1 MAEDKPKE
9 SKKIIKKLRNKY
21 RLVVLNDDTFEEK
34 LSVKLSRLNVFLV
47 AVFGAI
53 ILITATSFL
62 IAFTGIREYIPGYSS
77 TELKR
82 QARDLSEV
90 ADSLKRYKVYNAKY
104 LANIRNIITG
114 KPPINFADTIQSD
127 SIINASL
134 SKEIGVEETTLR
146 QNVEEEERFNINSIH
161 NKQSA
166 TPISFFTPIKG
177 LITSEFDT
185 KESHFGIDIVAK
197 KNEVVKATQ
206 DGIVIFADWSVET
219 GHVLLIQHSN
229 NYISVYKHNASL
241 LKKQGEIV
249 KSGEPI
255 AIIGNSGELSTGPH
269 LHFELWFDG
278 NPVDPKNYIAF

>member
-1 MAEDKPKE
+1 MADDKTKE
-9 SKKIIKKLRNKY
+9 SKQIIKKLRNKY

-47 AVFGAI
+47 AVFGAF
-53 ILITATSFL
+53 ILITATTFL

-90 ADSLKRYKVYNAKY
+90 TDSLKRYKVYNSKY

-134 SKEIGVEETTLR
+134 PKEISPEESMLR
-146 QNVEEEERFNINSIH
+146 QGVEEEERFNINSLT
-161 NKQSA
+161 NNQSA
-166 TPISFFTPIKG
+166 TPLSFFTPLKG
-177 LITSEFDT
+177 IITSEFDI
-185 KESHFGIDIVAK
+185 KESHFGVDIVAE

-229 NYISVYKHNASL
+229 NFISVYKHNASL

-278 NPVDPKNYIAF
+278 NPVDPKNYIAL